1 MDKSVLLLVINA
13 LFYLAIFFWR
23 RKYIVGFSGVSFVVL
38 WYLFA
43 AVSSI
48 FFYTHPITALTEYYR
63 DITWEGLLYYN
74 ILNIIL
80 MYPLFSFE
88 KRRTKLIHTIP
99 DSVIL
104 KIMKIM
110 LVMNII
116 VFFSYLPDVQNLST
130 VNLGETRNAAATGDV
145 STISQKNFFI
155 SWLLTFSMATRNLAT
170 ILSFYGLVFVTKN
183 RKLVILFFVVSM
195 IMPFFLSAL
204 FIMRSYMVFQ
214 LLLVFCLFLL
224 FKDMFSFQTKKRIYF
239 WGIISFS
246 LILFVLVYIS
256 QARFDDMATWM
267 YFKYAG
273 ETFVNFSGQLWP
285 DFKTPTG
292 GTVYFDLFNRLL
304 GINVND
310 FTLSEKWMYI
320 TNITGID
327 SHIFYGFIGG
337 LVIEFGFLIAAVVCA
352 FISCGIWSRIKKGIL
367 NLPTLIL
374 IASLA
379 NLLFTGSFLFVY
391 QGFWGNMEILF
402 IILFYLYFNKKQK
415 VV

>member
-1 MDKSVLLLVINA
+1 MDKSVLFLAINA
-13 LFYLAIFFWR
+13 LFYFAIFLWR
-23 RKYIVGFSGVSFVVL
+23 RKYTVGISGVSFLVL
-38 WYLFA
+38 WYFFA

-48 FFYTHPITALTEYYR
+48 FFYIHPITALTEYYR
-63 DITWEGLLYYN
+63 DITYEGLLYYN
-74 ILNIIL
+74 ILTIIL

-88 KRRTKLIHTIP
+88 KRRCNIIHTVP

-104 KIMKIM
+104 KIMKII

-116 VFFSYLPDVQNLST
+116 VFFSYLPDVQNLLT
-130 VNLGETRNAAATGDV
+130 VNLGDTRNAAAIGEV
-145 STISQKNFFI
+145 STISKKNFFI

-214 LLLVFCLFLL
+214 VLLVFFLFLI
-224 FKDMFSFQTKKRIYF
+224 FKDMFSSQTKKRIYF
-239 WGIISFS
+239 WGTISFS
-246 LILFVLVYIS
+246 LILFVLIYIS
-256 QARFDDMATWM
+256 QARFDDLVTWM

-273 ETFVNFSGQLWP
+273 ETFVNFSGQLWT
-285 DFKTPTG
+285 DFKSSTG
-292 GTVYFDLFNRLL
+292 GTVYFDLFNRLF
-304 GINVND
+304 GYNVSN
-310 FTLSEKWMYI
+310 FTLSEKWTYI

-337 LVIEFGFLIAAVVCA
+337 LVIEFGFFIAPVICA
-352 FISCGIWSRIKKGIL
+352 FISYGIWSRTKKGVL

-374 IASLA
+374 MGSLA

-391 QGFWGNMEILF
+391 QGFWGNMEILL
-402 IILFYLYFNKKQK
+402 IILFYLYINKKQTA
-415 VV
+415 V